1 MKEDELSKKADE
13 LEAKNEKLEK
23 ELEAARAGLVT
34 KTIFQFDFCIKSFIC
49 LEGQSMI
56 LHQGVH

>member
-1 MKEDELSKKADE
+1 MKEDELSRKADE

-34 KTIFQFDFCIKSFIC
+34 KTIFQFASKI
-49 LEGQSMI
+49 
-56 LHQGVH
+56 